1 MKAKAF
7 PQGLGENSVRFE
19 QTALHY
25 VTPDSLWSL
34 VALIRCMRLSYGK
47 AHKWLCL
54 VQRDRK
60 FGYAP
65 VGGCVANL
73 RHPVFLCQSELGIA
87 AVEHLPSPIYGPR
100 GHWKY
105 LLERSYRKLLRMP
118 PSREPSFLRS
128 IAGLS
133 DKTLPDDR

>member
-25 VTPDSLWSL
+25 VTPDSLWSS

-87 AVEHLPSPIYGPR
+87 AVEHLPSPIYGASR
-100 GHWKY
+100 S
-105 LLERSYRKLLRMP
+105 LEVLVRT
-118 PSREPSFLRS
+118 FLS
-128 IAGLS
+128 KATSNAAAPGTVFS
-133 DKTLPDDR
+133 